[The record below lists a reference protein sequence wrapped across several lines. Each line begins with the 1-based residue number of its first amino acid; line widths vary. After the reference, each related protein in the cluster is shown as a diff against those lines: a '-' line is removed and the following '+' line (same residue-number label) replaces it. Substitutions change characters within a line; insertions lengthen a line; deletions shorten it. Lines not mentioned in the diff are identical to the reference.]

1 MALTWDITKLK
12 VPDEYKVWVD
22 NPDPDR
28 KKDEEFVMNGLTE
41 VMIFMTMI
49 VGINEITQKNY
60 KDFHHR
66 IQQFEIVSGESAMLV
81 NKENPDDSRN
91 PTLEEVKWH
100 IGLKTNATLYTKR
113 KWTSHVMRMLEDT
126 IRIRKA
132 KLKELTNDNN
142 GTT

>member
-100 IGLKTNATLYTKR
+100 IGLKTNATVYTKR
-113 KWTSHVMRMLEDT
+113 KWTGNVMRMLDET
-126 IRIRKA
+126 ISKQD
-132 KLKELTNDNN
+132 KELEDASK
-142 GTT
+142 GDA